1 MEPVAYDYY
10 YSSSE
15 AVGYGQYPYHS
26 WYLPQLPD
34 IDSGYSNGS
43 DVEFSYKVIMT
54 GIHVTIVQIPMDK
67 VIISNMIEVS
77 KRSSGNEHTI
87 VSIQFF
93 YQYIYS
99 YKIFSKYMYAFYIV
113 SYSS

>member
-15 AVGYGQYPYHS
+15 AMGYGQYPYHS
-26 WYLPQLPD
+26 CYVPQLPD

-54 GIHVTIVQIPMDK
+54 GIHVTVVQIPMDK
-67 VIISNMIEVS
+67 VIISE
-77 KRSSGNEHTI
+77 
-87 VSIQFF
+87 
-93 YQYIYS
+93 
-99 YKIFSKYMYAFYIV
+99 
-113 SYSS
+113 